1 MEPNQNRSW
10 ELRAVSVFLAVII
23 ALMGFSAALAT
34 KPQAEGT
41 PATEMPDTS
50 AYQDASLAGLAVVP
64 SDGDAP
70 ADGNVQIY
78 Y

>member
-34 KPQAEGT
+34 KPQSDGA
-41 PATEMPDTS
+41 ATSETSAASATS
-50 AYQDASLAGLAVVP
+50 AYQDPSLSGLDV
-64 SDGDAP
+64 GDDAE
-70 ADGNVQIY
+70 ADGTVQMFD
-78 Y
+78 

>member
-1 MEPNQNRSW
+1 MESKLNRNW

-34 KPQAEGT
+34 KPQPEGA
-41 PATEMPDTS
+41 PATETSVTS
-50 AYQDASLAGLAVVP
+50 AYQDPSLAGLVVAP
-64 SDGDAP
+64 GDADAP